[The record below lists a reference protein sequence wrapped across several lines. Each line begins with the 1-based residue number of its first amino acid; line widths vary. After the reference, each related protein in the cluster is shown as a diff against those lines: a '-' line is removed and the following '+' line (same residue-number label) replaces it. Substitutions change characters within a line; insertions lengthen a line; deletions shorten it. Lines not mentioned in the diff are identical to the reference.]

1 MKTRLPGNFILYII
15 ISLLVACGGGSGGG
29 GGGGGDF
36 LDDLVKITVNPITA
50 DDVVNVAE
58 AAGIIN
64 VTGWVSG
71 DLGILATVTFT
82 VNNTPYGGFVH
93 ADSTFSIAV
102 SGADL
107 AADTS
112 FVVRVRYIDPNLDC
126 PLSGCQGPIPYL
138 VVSTTSTHTV
148 DIVVRAKI
156 PVDNITDDD
165 VINTVITSASV
176 AILGSIDLD
185 ATQVDFSTVTFGRDG
200 ASPVHDGHV
209 EDVNVDGFMD
219 LEFHFKT
226 QETGIVCGD
235 TEVTLMG
242 GTFGGMQ
249 FTGTDTVKTVECK

>member
-1 MKTRLPGNFILYII
+1 MIDASAKWFRRL
-15 ISLLVACGGGSGGG
+15 LLASIYVLGVLGIVGSGGG
-29 GGGGGDF
+29 DNEFASGT
-36 LDDLVKITVNPITA
+36 ITVNPITA
-50 DDVVNVAE
+50 DDVVNAAE

-64 VTGWVSG
+64 VTGSVRGLPESFFG
-71 DLGILATVTFT
+71 NVNFLVNGTVYFGPASP
-82 VNNTPYGGFVH
+82 N
-93 ADSTFSIAV
+93 FSFAV

-112 FVVRVRYIDPNLDC
+112 FRAAAIGAYTIGFESFPVRAF
-126 PLSGCQGPIPYL
+126 
-138 VVSTTSTHTV
+138 TTSTHTV
-148 DIVVRAKI
+148 DIGVRAKV

-165 VINTVITSASV
+165 VINTVITSASL
-176 AILGSIDLD
+176 AILGSIDFD

-219 LEFHFKT
+219 MEFHFKT

-235 TEVTLMG
+235 TEVILMG
-242 GTFGGMQ
+242 ETFCGIQ